1 MYPITYITD
10 CSDGNA
16 RARLSTRIGALFGQ
30 SPTIVAADGPDP
42 ESFAALTLLDCLR
55 STESLG
61 EDGHPTIT
69 LAQHRAPRWR
79 LAQRRTVL
87 LFLGRTALV
96 ASTFNPR
103 ALALVRR
110 ELDVQKVL
118 RHGHPRGPRAPRP
131 GRTSSTAEV
140 GQDRGH
146 PVPQPLVPA
155 AARQM
160 GRRRPPGPVDTD
172 RRTTAAD
179 EPPTVSV
186 IDNFGNCKLNCHP
199 TTIHCR
205 PSARRSSSPT
215 GPRSPATPT
224 SPPFP
229 EANPRPH
236 PRQLRHRLP
245 GTRRPQ
251 RLRCPDVQPATRRH
265 ASPHPRCDSVC
276 LTVE

>member
-10 CSDGNA
+10 CFDGNA

-69 LAQHRAPRWR
+69 LLNIAPRDGAWPNG
-79 LAQRRTVL
+79 VP
-87 LFLGRTALV
+87 FCYFWLGQHLV

-110 ELDVQKVL
+110 ELDVQKVFVTDI
-118 RHGHPRGPRAPRP
+118 R
-131 GRTSSTAEV
+131 EV
-140 GQDRGH
+140 
-146 PVPQPLVPA
+146 LA
-155 AARQM
+155 AAFWTSLEADEVDRIADTQF
-160 GRRRPPGPVDTD
+160 RSLWYLPLLAKWVADDHPIPSTPTVVPPTP
-172 RRTTAAD
+172 D

-199 TTIHCR
+199 TTINFTLGATVQIAHGTTRTAVTCYPHLTAVPR
-205 PSARRSSSPT
+205 GEPGLIPGSSGTGYLELVIRNASAAQTFNLHVGDTLFQPS
-215 GPRSPATPT
+215 
-224 SPPFP
+224 
-229 EANPRPH
+229 
-236 PRQLRHRLP
+236 
-245 GTRRPQ
+245 
-251 RLRCPDVQPATRRH
+251 QPAI
-265 ASPHPRCDSVC
+265 
-276 LTVE
+276 